1 MPMIRH
7 IIEHIWVAFAFFLVL
22 FLLYVRFLIRAR
34 REKKLRNRDLI
45 DKNEASLPEVAC
57 QKET

>member
-22 FLLYVRFLIRAR
+22 FLLYVGFVICAR
-34 REKKLRNRDLI
+34 REKKLNRDLI
-45 DKNEASLPEVAC
+45 GKNEASLPEVAC